1 MVSGFPPNSLAAV
14 ETLAVYWVP
23 GAKSAVGLKR
33 STSRPYQPKLPLT
46 GAPSLVRFSVRRRPA
61 RRW

>member
-23 GAKSAVGLKR
+23 GARSASG
-33 STSRPYQPKLPLT
+33 
-46 GAPSLVRFSVRRRPA
+46 
-61 RRW
+61 